1 MARGYYGSNDD
12 GMDIARNAMGLA
24 QGLGGLVQQGQRV
37 EDGRRELAD
46 DAGIRQAYEHIAQ
59 RVGQGGNISALDGDR
74 S

>member
-37 EDGRRELAD
+37 EDGTP
-46 DAGIRQAYEHIAQ
+46 GT
-59 RVGQGGNISALDGDR
+59 G
-74 S
+74 